1 MIPKDRRFRCFRGHT
16 PGQCPL
22 HNTETEKML
31 YAILAVI
38 ASTLAV
44 MCALLGH

>member
-1 MIPKDRRFRCFRGHT
+1 MIPKDRRFRCFRGHA
-16 PGQCPL
+16 PDQCPL
-22 HNTETEKML
+22 HSAETEKML
-31 YAILAVI
+31 YAVLAII